1 MSAFIHEDFLLAT
14 ATARRLYHGYAE
26 GQPILDYHCH
36 LPVAD
41 LAADRRFANLTEI
54 WLDGDHYKWRAMR
67 ACGVEER
74 RITGD
79 APAREKFLAWAAV
92 APRCLGNPLYHWT
105 HLELKR
111 YFDFGGLL
119 GPETA
124 AAVWERANRRLQ
136 TPERSARGI
145 LGAFGVRAVCTT
157 DSPTDDLAAHR
168 KLQAAGLRIFPTFRP
183 DGALHAGDAAA
194 FNRWTDQ
201 LAARANI
208 EIRRLGDF
216 LDALRARHAAFHAA
230 GCRLSDHGLNVC
242 LGPPCSAAEAA
253 SAFAALRGGQP
264 LAPEA
269 ADGFASFLMMFFGHL
284 DAKLGW
290 TKQLHLGAMRNGNTR
305 MRARLGPDTGFDSI
319 GDWPQA
325 RALGQYMDRL
335 DREEALPRMI
345 IYNANPAEN
354 YAFAALAGN
363 FSDERG
369 GKVQF
374 GSGWWFLDQ
383 KEAMEWQMNALA
395 HTGLLSRF
403 VGMVTDSRSFLSYPR
418 HEYFRRVLCN
428 LLGAAMER
436 GELPGDDGLVGEM
449 IADICFRNA
458 EEFLRLP
465 ELAEEE
471 TGENGAGS
479 AAAGEADGGVE
490 HGKARQAGKKPAG
503 GPGRKPLTGAGS
515 SAGPGAAPSA
525 AKPRGP
531 REEKGT

>member
-79 APAREKFLAWAAV
+79 APAQEKFLAWAAV

-111 YFDFGGLL
+111 YFDFDGLL

-136 TPERSARGI
+136 APERSARGI
-145 LGAFGVRAVCTT
+145 LDAFGVRAVCTT

-201 LAARANI
+201 LAARANV

-242 LGPPCSAAEAA
+242 FGPPCSAAEAA

-284 DAKLGW
+284 DAERGW

-369 GKVQF
+369 GKIQF

-449 IADICFRNA
+449 IADICYRNA

-465 ELAEEE
+465 ELAGD
-471 TGENGAGS
+471 GEAGS
-479 AAAGEADGGVE
+479 AAAGEAGGGVE
-490 HGKARQAGKKPAG
+490 HGKARQEGKKPAA
-503 GPGRKPLTGAGS
+503 GPGRKPLTGAG
-515 SAGPGAAPSA
+515 PGAAPSA
-525 AKPRGP
+525 ATPRGP